1 MALVLLLIT
10 IIWLSK
16 MSTLPKFYFQLFLIH
31 SLTFFSSPAIFL
43 FSHSLL
49 DQKISSVLQHCDD
62 SSILTH
68 VQAVVHNALLS
79 ADREQ
84 THRPISFLE
93 SLLQQRGYFEH

>member
-10 IIWLSK
+10 IIWLRK
-16 MSTLPKFYFQLFLIH
+16 MSTLPKFYFQLFLIY
-31 SLTFFSSPAIFL
+31 SLFL

-93 SLLQQRGYFEH
+93 GLLQQRGYFEH